1 MASSAT
7 VGRRCRRP
15 ERSTASSGA
24 RLTSASQPRWRAQRP
39 RRHLRARQ
47 SPLLRPRSPLRR
59 WRSGQRRARSLR
71 RRQPSSPRREPAS
84 SSIPHRW
91 RPTTRALRNTKPNGA
106 VGCTPM
112 NEMSQVENARD
123 LKPALTSVVIVGAGH
138 AGVQAAASLREQG
151 FDGEVVLLSAE
162 KDPPYQR
169 PPLSKAFLKGE
180 MDIHGLPLRADAHFR
195 EQRLDLRLG
204 VGATRID
211 RAAQQVELSDGG
223 AIPYGHLILATG
235 ARQRRLNAPGA
246 DLPGVFALRD
256 IADATAIR
264 ARLGAK
270 PKVVIVG
277 AGFIGPEIAA
287 TAASLGAEA
296 TVVEIARPM
305 GRAVSPIMSDFFLR
319 EHAAFGARFKL
330 GVGVA
335 AIKGRE
341 RAETVVLTD
350 GEVLT
355 ADLVVV
361 GIGVVAEDALATECG
376 LECDNGIVVDEL
388 LLTSDSAI
396 SAIGDCTDFPHASL
410 GMRTRLES
418 VQNAVDQ
425 GRSVAARLIGKPK
438 PYNELAW
445 FWSDQGDLKL
455 MIAGLAHGVDQWVV
469 RGDPATR
476 AFSTFGFR
484 DGKLP

>member
-1 MASSAT
+1 MNEI
-7 VGRRCRRP
+7 GR
-15 ERSTASSGA
+15 T
-24 RLTSASQPRWRAQRP
+24 RADAA
-39 RRHLRARQ
+39 RAR
-47 SPLLRPRSPLRR
+47 
-59 WRSGQRRARSLR
+59 GIEA
-71 RRQPSSPRREPAS
+71 
-84 SSIPHRW
+84 
-91 RPTTRALRNTKPNGA
+91 
-106 VGCTPM
+106 
-112 NEMSQVENARD
+112 MS
-123 LKPALTSVVIVGAGH
+123 LTSVVIVGAGH
-138 AGVQAAASLREQG
+138 AGVQAAASLRELG
-151 FDGEVVLLSAE
+151 FDGEVVLLSAD

-180 MDIHGLPLRADAHFR
+180 MDIHGLPLRAEAHFR
-195 EQRLDLRLG
+195 EQRIDLRLG
-204 VGATRID
+204 VSATRID
-211 RAAQQVELSDGG
+211 RARQQVELSDGG
-223 AIPYGHLILATG
+223 TIAYGHLILATG
-235 ARQRRLNAPGA
+235 ARQRRLEARGV

-264 ARLGAK
+264 ERLAAK
-270 PKVVIVG
+270 PKVVIIG
-277 AGFIGPEIAA
+277 AGFIGLEIAA
-287 TAASLGAEA
+287 TATSLGAEA
-296 TVVEIARPM
+296 TVIEIARPM
-305 GRAVSPIMSDFFLR
+305 GRAVSPILSDFFLK

-350 GEVLT
+350 GEELT

-361 GIGVVAEDALATECG
+361 GIGVVAEDALARDCG
-376 LECDNGIVVDEL
+376 LECDNGIVVDEF
-388 LLTSDSAI
+388 LLTSDSEI
-396 SAIGDCTDFPHASL
+396 SAIGDCTDFPHAAL

-425 GRSVAARLIGKPK
+425 GRSVAARLVGKPK

-455 MIAGLAHGVDQWVV
+455 MIAGLAHDVDQWVV

-484 DGKLP
+484 KGKLAVVESVNRAGDHAAAKRIIGTTKTLTPQEAADPAFDLRALAKR